1 MLRNYLIT
9 NLSQHDNDT
18 VTVSVN
24 GILIDVD
31 SVTSDRGGIVLILD
45 PRDEQSVLRQVAE
58 NGNGET
64 ADVAR

>member
-1 MLRNYLIT
+1 
-9 NLSQHDNDT
+9 

>member
-45 PRDEQSVLRQVAE
+45 PRAEQSVLRQVAE